1 MREPGTEKEIQ
12 AEFGIGVKEGTLVL
26 TNRRLIFACTNERD
40 ENLPGESGLNPFGKI
55 DLVYAEVEDLD
66 SISSEVPN
74 VFVPLSSISKVT
86 GHRGDLGRPSLEVAW
101 VDASGKHARTFTE
114 TLTGRKAHSLSDWAL
129 IIDNLKAGKQKLV
142 SLPPAPS
149 IDTLEGKIIHV
160 LSDMQEKG
168 VFSIEEAVETEYSL
182 ELDPDDV
189 QAACDRLAAKGLLV
203 RSSELTGDAF
213 YRRVSPLG

>member
-1 MREPGTEKEIQ
+1 MREAGTERELQ

-26 TNRRLIFACTNERD
+26 TNKRLIFACANERD

-66 SISSEVPN
+66 SISSGAPN
-74 VFVPLSSISKVT
+74 VFVQLSTVSRAT
-86 GHRGDLGRPSLEVAW
+86 GHKGDLGRPSLQVDW
-101 VDASGKHARTFTE
+101 DDASGKHARVFTE
-114 TLTGRKAHSLSDWAL
+114 TLTGRKARALSDWAL
-129 IIDNLKAGKQKLV
+129 IIENLKAGKQKLV
-142 SLPPAPS
+142 SVPPVPS
-149 IDTLEGKIIHV
+149 TDTLEGKIIHI

-168 VFSIEEAVETEYSL
+168 LFSIEEAVETEYKL

-189 QAACDRLAAKGLLV
+189 QAACDRLAAEGLLV
-203 RSSELTGDAF
+203 RNSELTGDAF